1 MIKKQTMELN
11 EQKISYF
18 DEGSKDRPPVLM
30 LHGVPESS
38 MLWKHIIPEVVSSGF
53 RAIAPDL
60 PGFGQSDQF
69 KTKSTWENYLIFI
82 NNFMRK
88 LQLGEIHLIVHDWGG
103 LIGLRWACDQPEKIS
118 SLVISDSS
126 LDPEYKWHPMARK
139 WRTPGEGEK
148 VIEKTRNKAS
158 WIKNMESEAPGI
170 DEDVLEDFYCV
181 FQTEQS
187 RNVILDLYR
196 SANHKLVEPYL
207 NLSKIKMPVTILWG
221 EKDPYVDYE
230 FAYKMQEQQLSQ
242 ANVHIFPNAG
252 HFIHVEV
259 PEKIKPIIS
268 DHFNSIMVNHSR

>member
-1 MIKKQTMELN
+1 MIQKQTMVLN

-18 DEGSKDRPPVLM
+18 DEGSKDSPPVLL

-38 MLWKHIIPEVVSSGF
+38 MLWKHIIPEVVSTGF

-82 NNFMRK
+82 NNFMET
-88 LQLGEIHLIVHDWGG
+88 LDLDEIHLIVHDWGG
-103 LIGLRWACDQPEKIS
+103 IIGLRWACDHPEKVS
-118 SLVISDSS
+118 SLVISDTS
-126 LDPEYKWHPMARK
+126 LDPEYKWHPIARK
-139 WRTPGEGEK
+139 WRTPGEGER
-148 VIEKTRNKAS
+148 IMEKTGNKTL
-158 WIKNMESEAPGI
+158 WMKNMKNEVPGI

-181 FQTEQS
+181 YQTEQS

-196 SANHKLVEPYL
+196 SANQKLVEPYL
-207 NLSKIKMPVTILWG
+207 NLSKIKTCVTILWG

-230 FAYKMQEQQLSQ
+230 FAYKTQEKQLSQ
-242 ANVHIFPNAG
+242 ANVYIIPNAG

-259 PEKIKPIIS
+259 PEKVKPIIG
-268 DHFNSIMVNHSR
+268 DHFRSIMC